1 MILFMDVMTI
11 TRYVFI
17 FWQKNPAIFQNAF
30 WNWLI
35 NMWVI
40 CFSLLSQL
48 VYAYLPGKLG
58 KIILQIENAFQLQN
72 LGLDTLIF

>member
-1 MILFMDVMTI
+1 MILFMDAMTI

-48 VYAYLPGKLG
+48 VYAYLPGKLE